1 MTIQP
6 KDLLIDF
13 DTTLLAGDLLFN
25 EVSQDLE
32 TESGIRT
39 AVIISLFTDRRANN
53 DDVLPDPNSTDKR
66 GWWGDLASPDV
77 EGDRIGSR
85 LWLLSREKTVET
97 TVPKTKGYITE
108 SLEWML
114 DDNDKI
120 AKKIDVEV
128 ERQGTPG
135 NDILAFSVAVHMPG
149 DSIYTYDFEV

>member
-114 DDNDKI
+114 DDKI